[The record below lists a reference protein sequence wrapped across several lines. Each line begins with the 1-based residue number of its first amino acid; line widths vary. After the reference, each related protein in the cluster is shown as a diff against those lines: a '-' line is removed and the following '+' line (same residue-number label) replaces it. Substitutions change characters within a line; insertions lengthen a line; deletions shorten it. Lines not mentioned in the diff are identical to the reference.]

1 MNTQNK
7 IKVKS
12 PGFDLDLM
20 YSGCSLRVWY
30 TDPEKAG
37 LFPQGLVEYRITGNR
52 RAMRVVKLSNNKWET
67 IIPEDMTM
75 NPLSI
80 TEEEKFMIS
89 ILPGLNHFEKELYEV
104 GGNVIR
110 MWHNDAD
117 HGYVKSYVKEFLS
130 ENMEQI
136 I

>member
-7 IKVKS
+7 IKVKALNL
-12 PGFDLDLM
+12 DLDLM
-20 YSGCSLRVWY
+20 YSGCSLKIWY
-30 TDPEKAG
+30 TDPLAG
-37 LFPQGLVEYRITGNR
+37 GTWVEYRVTGNR
-52 RAMRVVKLSNNKWET
+52 RAMRVVRFSNSKWET

-89 ILPGLNHFEKELYEV
+89 ILPGLSHFEKELYEV